1 MPQALWGRRAV
12 SVPGWGCSG
21 SPGSALPAHAAAWG
35 QASSTSSCSS
45 RALAVAGG
53 KAPVRSLQALCHE
66 LLASAGFCLCGC
78 HGTLR
83 LQNKCALAMPSTLW
97 RLCRATCPGLPS
109 KEGPGDIAHPMDLC
123 SVHLYYTARG
133 SGMERELI
141 TLLSALRCFLKIL
154 STLLMEPRLPNSLN
168 LLFFLNRLFR
178 HNRFSV
184 IKLIK
189 MEE

>member
-1 MPQALWGRRAV
+1 MLSGKEEQSLFQAERRSGQPWLC
-12 SVPGWGCSG
+12 SVRLPAPRCWFGPAAPGLLLQQGAGHGWWQSLLL
-21 SPGSALPAHAAAWG
+21 SALGRLCVSFCRFVPPWV
-35 QASSTSSCSS
+35 S
-45 RALAVAGG
+45 R
-53 KAPVRSLQALCHE
+53 
-66 LLASAGFCLCGC
+66 
-78 HGTLR
+78 TLR
-83 LQNKCALAMPSTLW
+83 LQSRCILAMPSTSW
-97 RLCRATCPGLPS
+97 RLCRATCPGMPS
-109 KEGPGDIAHPMDLC
+109 REGPSDIAWPMDLC
-123 SVHLYYTARG
+123 SVHLYYRACG

-141 TLLSALRCFLKIL
+141 TLIRALRCFLKIL